1 MFLEDV
7 LFWFTLVA
15 VAVSAASGVLVAGKN
30 NLDLFGIIIIALV
43 TALGGG
49 SVRDVLL
56 DREVFWIR
64 DQLFLIISLGAGI
77 TTFFFARRYTFS
89 LRLFLVPD
97 AIGLATY
104 SIVGTLVALS
114 SGAPWLVASFMGVIT
129 GVVGGIL
136 RDMMCNEVPIVFKS
150 TLYATVSWLGGLLFI
165 ALLALGVS
173 TAIAAIIAGVAIFL
187 VRLAAIK
194 WGLALPVLT
203 TESK

>member
-77 TTFFFARRYTFS
+77 ATFFFARRYHFS
-89 LRLFLVPD
+89 LCLFLVPS
-97 AIGLATY
+97 AFGL
-104 SIVGTLVALS
+104 
-114 SGAPWLVASFMGVIT
+114 
-129 GVVGGIL
+129 
-136 RDMMCNEVPIVFKS
+136 S
-150 TLYATVSWLGGLLFI
+150 THS
-165 ALLALGVS
+165 
-173 TAIAAIIAGVAIFL
+173 
-187 VRLAAIK
+187 
-194 WGLALPVLT
+194 
-203 TESK
+203 